1 MLELAPVKDGRA
13 AEDKADEELV
23 YQLLRLADHWLREA
37 ALALP
42 NLLCDEVA
50 GTSTSG
56 DRT

>member
-13 AEDKADEELV
+13 TEDKADEELV

-37 ALALP
+37 GLALP
-42 NLLCDEVA
+42 NLLHDEVA
-50 GTSTSG
+50 GASTSG

>member
-1 MLELAPVKDGRA
+1 VLELAPVKDGRA
-13 AEDKADEELV
+13 AENKADEELV